1 MMIGDATDKAM
12 LGSKTKVSIRTSE
25 MRDCIKSN
33 AIHGSENRNRELR
46 FGKELY
52 IVGVVELGHS

>member
-1 MMIGDATDKAM
+1 
-12 LGSKTKVSIRTSE
+12 

-33 AIHGSENRNRELR
+33 AIHGGENGNGELR

-52 IVGVVELGHS
+52 VVGVVELGHG